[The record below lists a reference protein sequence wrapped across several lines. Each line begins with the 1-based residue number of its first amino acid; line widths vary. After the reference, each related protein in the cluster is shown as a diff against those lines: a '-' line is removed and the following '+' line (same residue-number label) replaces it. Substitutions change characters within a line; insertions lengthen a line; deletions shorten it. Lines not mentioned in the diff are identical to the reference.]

1 MTFENLQTNNGNQ
14 KEILSMKKT
23 FVKLQEE
30 KVKLMQEDLLLEKQ
44 QEECDKQILALR
56 EKQKNLELED
66 DKQMELWNKL
76 MVDFE
81 KLKSKKQVI
90 LDKDLEIEK
99 ESKDIKIKLGV
110 NRSKK
115 ENVMKQ
121 FAQLEKVQDSAMTKF
136 EQMQQQKYSVEQ
148 RSEQF
153 QSQSENFQSNFQ
165 QLTAERQKMEM
176 MEVEVEKRYEFFRNY
191 IQLKFSF
198 TDVSSYLKSLTI
210 YIKKGKLSLKR
221 TEN

>member
-121 FAQLEKVQDSAMTKF
+121 FAQLEKVQASAMTKF
-136 EQMQQQKYSVEQ
+136 EQMQQQKCSVEQ

-176 MEVEVEKRYEFFRNY
+176 MEVEVEKRYDGMN
-191 IQLKFSF
+191 FSEIIF
-198 TDVSSYLKSLTI
+198 NLNF
-210 YIKKGKLSLKR
+210 LSQM
-221 TEN
+221 